1 MSKIALKGNLSGTAT
16 FTIESPDSNTDRTLN
31 LPDAGGTLVTT
42 ESISSEALTK
52 DFPMASGGSL
62 TAGKAVSL
70 TSAGEVGAYPVLNT
84 LGTERENATDTTGY
98 GAISTDGSRAIRV
111 ASSAPGGSTTA
122 TFVFTGVALSSSA
135 NAVVGGTTQTVT
147 VTLDLNTSGF
157 PLPTSAAIVPL
168 TGTVFLAVVGY
179 VTYGNNAV
187 TRNIYK
193 VVALSVDASGNV
205 TKGNELTR
213 GQFTSGSSGADPI
226 VFGSILTIDSQ
237 KFVLRVDAYST
248 GSTIVPRYSSITV
261 SGTTIAFAVQD
272 EGSEAASFIGGVNTL
287 TSSNRIVNFSGTSYR
302 IGTWNN
308 GIETSV
314 TTTSLVTDL
323 FPAASIFW
331 GVLDPTRAVAIY
343 KDTNERVVL
352 VAYSITAS
360 TGVVTKV
367 SDFVLLP
374 DASLVAFK
382 DVNFAAKSATEFV
395 YAYRLTGSDLSFFSS
410 ASLDGSGNI
419 LGINIPT
426 SNSTL
431 VTTPRYNTGNVFFMN
446 YYLARQRLRPYTVN
460 AYATPAFSYIGIAG
474 ETTSGAT
481 SKVVVAGIAGNMSGL
496 TPNTLYYSAF
506 NGDITTSSS
515 SGIFVGKAVS
525 STEILLGAT

>member
-1 MSKIALKGNLSGTAT
+1 MSKIALKGNLSGTGT
-16 FTIESPDSNTDRTLN
+16 FTIESPATNTNRTLL

-84 LGTERENATDTTGY
+84 LGTERENATDTNSY
-98 GAISTDGSRAIRV
+98 GAISTDGSRAIRAAV
-111 ASSAPGGSTTA
+111 TAGGGGGQTSI
-122 TFVFTGVALSSSA
+122 TFTITGVALSSSA

-147 VTLDLNTSGF
+147 LTTDASAG
-157 PLPTSAAIVPL
+157 PTQFSQLFVGL
-168 TGTVFLAVVGY
+168 TNDVFLGVFAYSTFASGG
-179 VTYGNNAV
+179 TI
-187 TRNIYK
+187 RNIFK
-193 VVALSVDASGNV
+193 VVAFSVDGSGNV
-205 TKGNELTR
+205 TKGTELTR
-213 GQFTSGSSGADPI
+213 GRFDNTTGGGNFQTGSAITPI
-226 VFGSILTIDSQ
+226 DAQ
-237 KFVLRVDAYST
+237 KFVLRVAACST
-248 GSTIVPRYSSITV
+248 GTSVVQRYSSITV
-261 SGTTIAFAVQD
+261 SGTTLTYAVQD
-272 EGSEAASFIGGVNTL
+272 EGDEAASFSGGVNTL
-287 TSSNRIVNFSGTSYR
+287 TTSDKIVNFSGTSYR

-308 GIETSV
+308 GIETAV

-343 KDTNERVVL
+343 KDTNESVVL
-352 VAYSITAS
+352 AAYSITAA

-367 SDFVLLP
+367 DDFVLLP

-382 DVNFAAKSATEFV
+382 DVNFAAKDNTSFV
-395 YAYRLTGSDLSFFSS
+395 YAYRLTGSDLSFFNS
-410 ASLDGSGNI
+410 ASLDGSGNV
-419 LGINIPT
+419 LGVNIPT

-431 VTTPRYNTGNVFFMN
+431 ITTPRYNTGDVFFMN
-446 YYLARQRLRPYTVN
+446 YYLARQRLRSYTVN

-481 SKVVVAGIAGNMSGL
+481 GEVIVAGIAGNLSGL

-506 NGDITTSSS
+506 NGDITSSSS